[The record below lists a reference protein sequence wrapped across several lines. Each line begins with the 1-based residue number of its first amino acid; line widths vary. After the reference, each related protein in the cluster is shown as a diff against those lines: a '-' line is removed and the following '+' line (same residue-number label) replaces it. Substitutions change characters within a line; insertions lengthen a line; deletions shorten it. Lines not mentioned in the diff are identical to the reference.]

1 MLVVVPRRVPLWI
14 AVVLLAAFAM
24 IHGQAHVVAATM
36 HSAPLAFSAGFAVS
50 TLALCCAGLLGAA
63 VAQRC
68 DRASLL
74 RVAGASAAVAG
85 MVLTTLLAVR

>member
-1 MLVVVPRRVPLWI
+1 MLVVAPRRVPLWI